1 MRIVTLTL
9 VTVITFGTALATV
22 TSRPHPYRKQYVK
35 ETFGK
40 KAYVG
45 TAGRAAMGQALN
57 HPHEWG
63 RGPSGFGKRLASGF
77 ATHVVK
83 NSIQY
88 GVAGIRHEDLQYH
101 RSDKR
106 GFGPRLKHAL
116 VSTVVTRKT
125 TTGRRTVASGKIS
138 GAMGSGLIS
147 RAWQPARFHTLSSGL
162 ATGGIT
168 LGAEAGANVARE
180 FWPRKHPH
188 TSASHTRVH
197 HG

>member
-1 MRIVTLTL
+1 MRIVAVAL
-9 VTVITFGTALATV
+9 VTVITFGTVIAAV
-22 TSRPHPYRKQYVK
+22 NPEAHPYRKQYVK

-45 TAGRAAMGQALN
+45 TAGRAAMGQAVN

-63 RGPSGFGKRLASGF
+63 RGPAGFGKRLASGF

-83 NSIQY
+83 NSIEY

-116 VSTVVTRKT
+116 VSTVVTHKT
-125 TTGRRTVASGKIS
+125 TTGRRTVASGKIA

-147 RAWQPARFHTLSSGL
+147 RVWQPARLHTVSSGL

-168 LGAEAGANVARE
+168 LGAEAGMNVARE
-180 FWPRKHPH
+180 FWPRKHPS
-188 TSASHTRVH
+188 SAVRQARVH